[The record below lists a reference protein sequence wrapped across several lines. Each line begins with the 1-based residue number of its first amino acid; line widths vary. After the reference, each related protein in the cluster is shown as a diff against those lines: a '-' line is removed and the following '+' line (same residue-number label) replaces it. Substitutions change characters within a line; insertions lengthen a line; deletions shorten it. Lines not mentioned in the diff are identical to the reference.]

1 MIEVSVDR
9 VFFDF
14 LSASAMVILT
24 NKEKDKVLPIWIGI
38 FEAQAIQAA
47 LAGEDFK
54 RPLTHDL
61 LKNVIRA
68 SGGKVS
74 HVLIS
79 DLREGTF
86 FSRIYIA
93 SRVLTTDID
102 ARPSDAICL
111 AVKFGSK
118 IYVAEK
124 IYKLFEDRVDFEKK
138 LRSDFYNLFLKNVSK
153 EDLKK
158 A

>member
-1 MIEVSVDR
+1 MIEVFVDR

-24 NKEKDKVLPIWIGI
+24 NEKKDRVLPIWIGI

-47 LAGEDFK
+47 LDGEDFK

-61 LKNVIRA
+61 LKNIIK
-68 SGGKVS
+68 STGGKVTYI
-74 HVLIS
+74 LIS
-79 DLREGTF
+79 DLRDGTF
-86 FSRIYIA
+86 YSRIYIS
-93 SRVLTTDID
+93 SRVMTTDID

-111 AVKFGSK
+111 ALKFGSK

-124 IYKLFEDRVDFEKK
+124 IYKLFEDRSEFEKK
-138 LRSDFYNLFLKNVSK
+138 LQNDFYNLFLKNVSK